1 MSTSIIRKK
10 NEVVVPLMI
19 LFDLWGDGN
28 GTKQL
33 GVFLCYPDKI
43 SSILFIS
50 SYVLHHLLMKSTVL
64 IETIEKALASLNLS
78 WEDVMIIIADSE
90 PLVVK
95 VMY

>member
-1 MSTSIIRKK
+1 
-10 NEVVVPLMI
+10 
-19 LFDLWGDGN
+19 
-28 GTKQL
+28 
-33 GVFLCYPDKI
+33 
-43 SSILFIS
+43 
-50 SYVLHHLLMKSTVL
+50 MKSTVL